1 MYKIQDFLICPTKYF
16 ITFIN
21 PTIQFRMIESN
32 KTYSV
37 NTTCLKIQKQR
48 LTKIKINKN
57 QLFPS

>member
-37 NTTCLKIQKQR
+37 NTTCLKNSETEVNQ
-48 LTKIKINKN
+48 NKN
-57 QLFPS
+57 Q